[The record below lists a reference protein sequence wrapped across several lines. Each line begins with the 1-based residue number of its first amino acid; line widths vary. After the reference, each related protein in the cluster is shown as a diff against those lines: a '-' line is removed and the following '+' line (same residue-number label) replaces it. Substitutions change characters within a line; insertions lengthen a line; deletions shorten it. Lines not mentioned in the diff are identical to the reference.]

1 VSEAKRGEKLPK
13 CPFSSWTLFDFSLPP
28 TPIVRKQ
35 AECQTRFG
43 GREGYRRK
51 VKFEIRREL
60 GAKPETSE
68 EAKTSKYAPRL
79 TEWLVS
85 TLLLVSVEE
94 YSDGSQAA
102 RLHPEDG
109 CDRC

>member
-1 VSEAKRGEKLPK
+1 M
-13 CPFSSWTLFDFSLPP
+13 
-28 TPIVRKQ
+28 
-35 AECQTRFG
+35 
-43 GREGYRRK
+43 
-51 VKFEIRREL
+51 KFQIRREL

-94 YSDGSQAA
+94 YSDSRQAE

-109 CDRC
+109 CESLLTVFSR